1 MDTTKGVM
9 NSVKDSVSQTIV
21 NELNTLSNL
30 DLRLTILDW
39 EANAQVKELNY
50 IEQMILDLAKL
61 VINVR
66 ESNNVSKIGA

>member
-21 NELNTLSNL
+21 NELNTLTNL

-39 EANAQVKELNY
+39 EANAEVKVLNS

-66 ESNNVSKIGA
+66 ESNNVLKIGA